1 MIAVQNLTLQFN
13 KRVLFDEVNLK
24 FTPGNCYGVIGANG
38 AGKSTFIKILSGDL
52 EPTMGQVIKTPGERM
67 AVLKQDHYAFDDQ
80 TVINSVI
87 MGHEEL
93 WRLMEAKDEIY
104 SKPDFSE
111 ADGLK
116 ASELEAEFADMDGWN
131 AETNA
136 AELLS
141 GLGIKEEFHY
151 SLMSELNSNQKV
163 RVLLAQALFGDPD
176 ILLLDEPTNGL
187 DVETVSWLEHFLSRF
202 QNIVIVVSHDRHF
215 LDAVCT
221 SMVDID
227 FKRIQLF
234 SGNYTFWYESSQLAL
249 RQRSQQNK
257 KAEEKKK
264 ELQEFIA
271 RFSANAAKSKQA
283 TARKKMLEKLNIA
296 DIHPSSRKYPA
307 IMFQP
312 ERELGDQVLEVEN
325 LSATSDDGKLLFKDL
340 SFKLTR
346 DDKVAFVGDSLAITE
361 LFRILSNE
369 KEADSGSFKWGVTAS
384 HSYIPK
390 DNAFFFDN
398 SLSLIDW
405 LRNYSDEKD
414 ETFIRG
420 FLGKMLFTGEESLKS
435 ASVLSGGEK
444 VRCMFSKTMLEATN
458 VLLLDEPTNH
468 LDLEAITALNN
479 ALESY
484 KGVLLFTSHD
494 HTLIQTSANRVIDL
508 TSKGFIDKSM
518 SYDEFLN
525 SDKIMEQR
533 KAIETILA

>member
-1 MIAVQNLTLQFN
+1 MIAVQDLTLQFN
-13 KRVLFDEVNLK
+13 KRVLFDEVNMK

-52 EPTMGQVIKTPGERM
+52 DPTMGQVNKTPGERM
-67 AVLKQDHYAFDDQ
+67 AVLKQDHYAYDDQ
-80 TVINSVI
+80 TVINTVI
-87 MGHEEL
+87 MGYEEL
-93 WRLMEAKDEIY
+93 WTLMEAKDAIY
-104 SKPDFSE
+104 AKPDFSE
-111 ADGLK
+111 ADGIK

-131 AETNA
+131 AETKA

-151 SLMSELNSNQKV
+151 ALMSELDSNQKV

-187 DVETVSWLEHFLSRF
+187 DVETVSWLEHFLTRF
-202 QNIVIVVSHDRHF
+202 QNTVIVVSHDRHF

-221 SMVDID
+221 HMVDID

-264 ELQEFIA
+264 ELQDFIA

-283 TARKKMLEKLNIA
+283 TASKKMLEKLNIA

-325 LSATSDDGKLLFKDL
+325 LSATTNDGKLLFKDL
-340 SFKLTR
+340 SFKLTNY
-346 DDKVAFVGDSLAITE
+346 DKVAFVGDSLAITE
-361 LFRILSNE
+361 LFRILSGE
-369 KEADSGSFKWGVTAS
+369 KLAQSGSFKWGVTAS
-384 HSYIPK
+384 FSYIPK
-390 DNAFFFDN
+390 DNSFFFNRD
-398 SLSLIDW
+398 LSLIDW
-405 LRNYSDEKD
+405 LRNYSIEKD

-435 ASVLSGGEK
+435 STVLSGGEK
-444 VRCMFSKTMLEATN
+444 VRCMFSKSMLEAPN
-458 VLLLDEPTNH
+458 VLILDEPTNH

-479 ALESY
+479 ALENF

-508 TSKGFIDKSM
+508 TAKGFLDKSM

-525 SDKIMEQR
+525 SDKIMKQR
-533 KAIETILA
+533 KTIETALV